1 MYITRA
7 SLYFDLIPLR
17 TMWEITA
24 YDDYRILLLFSTA
37 TMLSGFSVYT
47 TINIMTFLCPFYFVG
62 SKVLLCDFHREKAW
76 LEWTSKSDNGV
87 ASIKETILDLLGRV
101 AHAVTIEDSV
111 AAIRNLQNIK
121 FGNDNEKLRE
131 WFWKK
136 WLPNIGVNFLF
147 DFISPS
153 TFSLTFYIIL

>member
-1 MYITRA
+1 M
-7 SLYFDLIPLR
+7 
-17 TMWEITA
+17 
-24 YDDYRILLLFSTA
+24 
-37 TMLSGFSVYT
+37 
-47 TINIMTFLCPFYFVG
+47 
-62 SKVLLCDFHREKAW
+62 LCDFHREKAW

-87 ASIKETILDLLGRV
+87 VSIKETILDLLGKV

-111 AAIRNLQNIK
+111 AAIRNLQNSK
-121 FGNDNEKLRE
+121 FWNDNEKLRK